1 MNVQKYTDYLVKWL
15 QDEVAKANMKGVV
28 VGISG
33 GIDSALVATLAKRA
47 FPDNSLG
54 IIMPINSMQNDQ
66 EDIAALVK
74 KFSLKT
80 ETISLKETY
89 QTLVEALPLN
99 DKLALANIKPR
110 LRMTT
115 LYSFAQEHK
124 YLVLGT
130 DNFSEMYLGYFTKYG
145 DGGVDLLPI
154 VQLTKSEVRAMAR
167 YLEIPES
174 IINKT
179 PTAGLW
185 ENQSDEA
192 ELGFTYNDLET
203 YFKDKSKLDSKTITL
218 IEKQHKI
225 SEHKRV
231 ALPKPKH
238 YSEIN

>member
-1 MNVQKYTDYLVKWL
+1 MNLEKYTAYLIEWL
-15 QDEVAKANMKGVV
+15 KEEVAKANMKGVII
-28 VGISG
+28 GISG
-33 GIDSALVATLAKRA
+33 GIDSALVATLAKKA

-54 IIMPINSMQNDQ
+54 VIMPINSMKNDQ
-66 EDIAALVK
+66 DDIAKLVQ
-74 KFSLKT
+74 KFDLKT
-80 ETISLKETY
+80 VTIDLKDTYETMLKSFDL
-89 QTLVEALPLN
+89 Q
-99 DKLALANIKPR
+99 DKLAIANIKPR

-115 LYSFAQEHK
+115 LYALAQEYK

-154 VQLTKSEVRAMAR
+154 VQITKSEVRAMAR

-192 ELGFTYNDLET
+192 ELGFTYNDLEI
-203 YFKDKSKLDSKTITL
+203 YFKDKSKLDSKTIVL

-231 ALPKPKH
+231 ALPRPKH